1 VSENS
6 LARRAYFSES
16 DFSKMLIPEGTFL
29 VCTKCVRSKSIISVS
44 LIIFGHSVRNN
55 TPTNT

>member
-16 DFSKMLIPEGTFL
+16 DFSKMLAPPHLFIGAAFL
-29 VCTKCVRSKSIISVS
+29 VCTKCLRSKS
-44 LIIFGHSVRNN
+44 LITPVFLIFGALCSQ
-55 TPTNT
+55 